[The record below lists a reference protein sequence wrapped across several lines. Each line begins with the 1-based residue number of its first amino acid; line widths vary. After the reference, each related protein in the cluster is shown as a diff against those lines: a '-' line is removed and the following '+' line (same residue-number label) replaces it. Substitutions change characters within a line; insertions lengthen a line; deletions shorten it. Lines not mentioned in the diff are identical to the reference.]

1 MRLTG
6 LILLILAACV
16 VPAAAQ
22 VPPGAATAP
31 PAPFDRPVRLFLDC
45 QGADCDFDY
54 IRTEIP
60 FVDFMR
66 DRNEADVHLLL
77 TSEHTGSE
85 GHKYTLS
92 FIGLAAFQGMN
103 DVLTYSTLQ
112 NDTEAMVRDA
122 MVRTIKMG
130 LVRFVAHTPQAAEL
144 RIDHQAPDREGSARS
159 SPTVRPQDDPWD
171 FWVFRVRLSG
181 SMEGEERT
189 KSYATDGTFT
199 ANRTTEAWKF
209 NFSSDIEYDEEHYTY
224 SDGRTFTSIR
234 REWANDALLVKSLTD
249 HWSAGVRGAVSSS
262 TYYNQDLAVEA
273 MPAVEWN
280 LFPYSQSTRRE
291 LTVQYAIGPQWFD
304 YYEETIYGKLSETL
318 LCHTVDVSLD
328 RKEPWGTVQADVEF
342 SQYLN
347 RSGKYRLTANGEIDI
362 RLTKGLSLNLDGSAS
377 RIRDQLYLPKG
388 DATEEEVLARQ
399 RQLATGYRYSF
410 SIGISYT
417 FGSIFNNIVN
427 TRMQ

>member
-1 MRLTG
+1 MRPTG

-22 VPPGAATAP
+22 VPPGAPTAP
-31 PAPFDRPVRLFLDC
+31 PRPFDRPVRLFLDC
-45 QGADCDFDY
+45 QGAGCDFNY
-54 IRTEIP
+54 IRIEIP

-66 DRNEADVHLLL
+66 DREEADVHLLV
-77 TSEHTGSE
+77 TRERTGAE
-85 GHKYTLS
+85 GYQYTLS
-92 FIGLAAFQGMN
+92 FIGLAAFDGMN
-103 DVLTYSTLQ
+103 DVLTYATLQ
-112 NDTEAMVRDA
+112 NDTEATIRDA

-130 LVRFVAHTPQAAEL
+130 LVRFVAHTPQAAGL
-144 RIDHQAPDREGSARS
+144 RILNDAPDEALRVRTT
-159 SPTVRPQDDPWD
+159 PTVRPEDDPWD

-189 KSYATDGTFT
+189 KSYSTDGTFT

-209 NFSSDIEYDEEHYTY
+209 NFSSNVEYDEEHYTY

-234 REWANDALLVKSLTD
+234 REWDNDALLVKSLTD

-427 TRMQ
+427 TRM